1 MQLSKIIIF
10 SSVADDDCLLY
21 KVNMKHSLASWFPFY
36 IDTLLE
42 YTR

>member
-21 KVNMKHSLASWFPFY
+21 KVNMKQSLAIWFPFY